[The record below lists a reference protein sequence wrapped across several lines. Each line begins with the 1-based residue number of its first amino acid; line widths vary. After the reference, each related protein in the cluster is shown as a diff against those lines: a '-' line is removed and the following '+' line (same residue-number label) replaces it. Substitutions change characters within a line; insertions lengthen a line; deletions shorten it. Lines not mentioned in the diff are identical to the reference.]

1 MTSHATTWSHLPGSF
16 WKLLL
21 IGMGLRI
28 LWAFAI
34 PVLPV
39 SDGFAYHQFAR
50 TLVDHGIYGWSA
62 LEPSAYWAVGTSAL
76 VAFTYLF
83 TDSYIG
89 VVILNLIASL
99 MILTLTHHLAAR
111 WFGPRSGLLAMAVV
125 AFWPNLI
132 FFTTILSSELFF
144 IAMSLAGLFFWQRP
158 VGNPMANLIL
168 AGLVW
173 GLTSYI
179 RPVILLVP
187 VALALVDLVRGPRRF
202 TVTAME
208 AMIAVLLIILVAM
221 PWTMRNQQ
229 VFGKPVM
236 ISTNFGPNL
245 WMGNNPASNGGY
257 MQLPP
262 KVITMS
268 EIERSDYLK
277 AEAKQFII
285 ENPGAAIRLLGMKLV
300 RLNIRETI
308 GVAWNEEHL
317 RFLTGERGVQA
328 AKLISTGYWYLLLV
342 GALAG
347 MVVIGRRDGIAAV
360 FFNPPV
366 ALWGYFTALHVV
378 VVADDRYHV
387 PSSPFIAILA
397 AVVLN
402 ALLSRHLL
410 RSTPHESLVADLDR
424 RGSKRSVEPVSEK
437 GRAGAKY
444 L

>member
-1 MTSHATTWSHLPGSF
+1 MKPHVTTWSDLPGGF

-28 LWAFAI
+28 LWAVVI

-39 SDGFAYHQFAR
+39 SDSWAYHQFAR
-50 TLVDHGIYGWSA
+50 TLVDHGVYGWSA
-62 LEPSAYWAVGTSAL
+62 LEPTAYWAVGTSGL

-83 TDSYIG
+83 TDSYVG
-89 VVILNLIASL
+89 VVILNLIAGF
-99 MILTLTHHLAAR
+99 MILTLSHHLAAR
-111 WFGPRSGLLAMAVV
+111 WFDPRVGLLAMALV

-144 IAMSLAGLFFWQRP
+144 IAMTLAGLFFWQRP

-202 TVTAME
+202 AVTAME
-208 AMIAVLLIILVAM
+208 AGIAVLLIMLIAM

-229 VFGKPVM
+229 VFGTPVM

-257 MQLPP
+257 MELPP
-262 KVITMS
+262 EVGPMS

-277 AEAKQFII
+277 AEAKQFTI
-285 ENPGAAIRLLGMKLV
+285 ENPGAAIRLLGVKLV
-300 RLNIRETI
+300 KLNIRETI
-308 GVAWNEEHL
+308 GVVWNEVHL
-317 RFLTGERGVQA
+317 RDMIGDRGVLG
-328 AKLISTGYWYLLLV
+328 AKLIATGYWYLLLA
-342 GALAG
+342 GALTG
-347 MVVIGRRDGIAAV
+347 MVAIGRRQGITAA

-378 VVADDRYHV
+378 VVAEDRYHM
-387 PSSPFIAILA
+387 PSAPFIAILA
-397 AVVLN
+397 AVALH
-402 ALLSRHLL
+402 ALLLQPR
-410 RSTPHESLVADLDR
+410 TPPGKKAF
-424 RGSKRSVEPVSEK
+424 P
-437 GRAGAKY
+437 A
-444 L
+444 